1 MPASLFAH
9 AAESPSPRQQYAQR
23 QVVYFYCVHRYIMRY
38 TLSDLSGIRTM
49 TFSHDQFLSPFTWR
63 YGTPAMRAIWSEVH
77 KRRVWR
83 QIWVEL
89 ARAQGAAGLV
99 SAEQVAD
106 LEAHA
111 EQIDIERAE
120 EIEASIQHD
129 LMAEVRTFAEQATI
143 GGGVIHLGATSA
155 DVEDNADVVR
165 IRESLDLTL
174 NALCD
179 LLRRFAVLIEKVA
192 DQPIMA
198 FTHIQPAEPTTMG
211 YRLSLY
217 AQDLLDDYRTL
228 HTARQ
233 NLRGKGLKGAV
244 GTGASYGELLAG
256 TGMTPMEL
264 EARVM
269 AAIGLPAYPVASQ
282 TYPRKQD
289 WQVTSALAGIAGSLY
304 KFAFDLRL
312 LQSPVI
318 DEWHEP
324 FGKHQVGSSAMP
336 FKRNPINAE
345 KIDSLGRLV
354 VAMERVAWDN
364 ASHSL
369 LERTL
374 DDSANRRE
382 FLPVAFLATDEMIK
396 VAARIVSD
404 LRIDDGAAAR
414 NLQRFGSFA
423 AVERVLMALG
433 KAGADRQAM
442 HEHLRAHSLSAW
454 AAISA
459 GQANPLVEALAN
471 DAALTA
477 YLPSDQI
484 RSLLDA
490 SAYVGDAPARARQF
504 AAQLIET
511 VSD

>member
-1 MPASLFAH
+1 MNFTH
-9 AAESPSPRQQYAQR
+9 E
-23 QVVYFYCVHRYIMRY
+23 V
-38 TLSDLSGIRTM
+38 
-49 TFSHDQFLSPFTWR
+49 FLSPFTWR
-63 YGTPAMRAIWSEVH
+63 YGTQDMRAIWSEAH

-83 QIWVEL
+83 RIWVEL
-89 ARAQGAAGLV
+89 ARAQNAAGLV
-99 SAEQVAD
+99 TAEQVTD
-106 LEAHA
+106 LEAHV

-120 EIEASIQHD
+120 AIEADIQHD
-129 LMAEVRTFAEQATI
+129 LMAEVRTYAEQATI
-143 GGGVIHLGATSA
+143 GGGIIHLGATSA
-155 DVEDNADVVR
+155 DVEDNADVIR

-174 NALCD
+174 VSLGN
-179 LLRRFAVLIEKVA
+179 LLRAFAELIEKVA
-192 DQPIMA
+192 DTPIMA

-228 HTARQ
+228 QTTRQ

-244 GTGASYGELLAG
+244 GTSASYGELLKG
-256 TGMTPMEL
+256 TGMTPTEL

-269 AAIGLPAYPVASQ
+269 AALELPPYPIASQ

-289 WQVTSALAGIAGSLY
+289 WQVTSALAGISGSLY
-304 KFAFDLRL
+304 KFAFDLRV

-324 FGKHQVGSSAMP
+324 FGRLQVGSSAMP

-382 FLPVAFLATDEMIK
+382 TLPVAFLAVDEMIR
-396 VAARIVSD
+396 VTTRIIKG
-404 LRIDDGAAAR
+404 LRIDEKAAKR
-414 NLQRFGSFA
+414 NLDRFGSFA
-423 AVERVLMALG
+423 AVERVLMAAG
-433 KAGADRQAM
+433 KAGANRQEL
-442 HEHLRAHSLSAW
+442 HEHLREHSLAAW
-454 AAISA
+454 AQIAN
-459 GQANPLVEALAN
+459 GEPNPLIDSLAN
-471 DAALTA
+471 SSTLAHYLT
-477 YLPSDQI
+477 PDEI
-484 RSLLDA
+484 RTLLDA
-490 SAYVGDAPARARQF
+490 SVYVGDAPTRARQF
-504 AAQLIET
+504 ATQILATIA
-511 VSD
+511 D